1 MLTYRLELSENSK
14 HGSVQSD
21 NNVYHTVFDCAK
33 CACVLFIF
41 VFLYFPQ
48 LSGFMLISANYL
60 LAVAVYL
67 VYKHQ
72 AQLVFSFKSLQE
84 STKTHSHHVKLL
96 LWCFYQ

>member
-1 MLTYRLELSENSK
+1 MAQFKMIIMSTTLYLT
-14 HGSVQSD
+14 VQ
-21 NNVYHTVFDCAK
+21 NVPVCF
-33 CACVLFIF
+33 LFIF
-41 VFLYFPQ
+41 VFLYFLL

-72 AQLVFSFKSLQE
+72 ALLVFSFKSLQE